1 MSGTAWATQVTM
13 LVMDLLSGMLLS
25 LLAAQPFIVVLLP
38 SITGRTEPTYRMDV
52 PDILAVPH
60 SAPHFGGNR
69 GNISCRSESSKY

>member
-60 SAPHFGGNR
+60 NAPHFGANR
-69 GNISCRSESSKY
+69 GNI